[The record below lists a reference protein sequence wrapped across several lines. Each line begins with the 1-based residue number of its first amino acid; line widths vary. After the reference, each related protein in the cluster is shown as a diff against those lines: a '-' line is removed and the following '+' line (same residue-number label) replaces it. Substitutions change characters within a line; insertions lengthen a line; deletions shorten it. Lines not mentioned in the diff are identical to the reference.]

1 MNCDD
6 ALIVS
11 WETDFRHEGCVQHSC
26 TMDLLDNYGQFL
38 TKKLCVHLTIPSI
51 LVAISWPR

>member
-1 MNCDD
+1 MGYIESCDD

-38 TKKLCVHLTIPSI
+38 TK
-51 LVAISWPR
+51 